1 VVSLTEPFQVVE
13 QDSLPANIEISDD
26 GWLGDP
32 IYRQTQQFYTP
43 GFAENE
49 ESFNAKLEESE
60 DEDTEEV

>member
-1 VVSLTEPFQVVE
+1 
-13 QDSLPANIEISDD
+13 LPANIEISDD